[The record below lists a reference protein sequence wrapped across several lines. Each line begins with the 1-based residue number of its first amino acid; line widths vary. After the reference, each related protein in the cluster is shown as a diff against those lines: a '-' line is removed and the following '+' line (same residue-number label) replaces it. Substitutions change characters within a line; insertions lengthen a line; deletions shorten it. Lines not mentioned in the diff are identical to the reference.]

1 MQGMDTLM
9 MNAAEPGAMG
19 MMASGLLPGADA
31 AISGDIGAYM
41 WSQQQAHS
49 EAAAAAA
56 AAAAALSGRPAAVP
70 QQPAPP
76 PPPPPPPVPPVS
88 PVPPSAA
95 DNAATAQAVGTSSG
109 TRPPLAME
117 LPHSLLLA
125 AARQTPASS
134 SSSRKAAEANSDEGK
149 STTNAVGTTDDGPT
163 SRPER
168 RVEKTATDID
178 PVLDSDS
185 FTTDDDGPM
194 HGRRA
199 YRHKRRAGR
208 VVRERRGFRQKRNSV
223 MVALSSHDRR
233 LGQYEGRPIAR
244 RIDSLR
250 MSIKVAV
257 DRGLAELS
265 QCTFVLNAMR
275 FGLFCAMAWSI
286 TSIIFS
292 MVRLYMG
299 RSLQNFGGSEG

>member
-1 MQGMDTLM
+1 
-9 MNAAEPGAMG
+9 
-19 MMASGLLPGADA
+19 
-31 AISGDIGAYM
+31 
-41 WSQQQAHS
+41 
-49 EAAAAAA
+49 
-56 AAAAALSGRPAAVP
+56 
-70 QQPAPP
+70 
-76 PPPPPPPVPPVS
+76 
-88 PVPPSAA
+88 
-95 DNAATAQAVGTSSG
+95 
-109 TRPPLAME
+109 
-117 LPHSLLLA
+117 
-125 AARQTPASS
+125 
-134 SSSRKAAEANSDEGK
+134 
-149 STTNAVGTTDDGPT
+149 
-163 SRPER
+163 
-168 RVEKTATDID
+168 
-178 PVLDSDS
+178 
-185 FTTDDDGPM
+185 
-194 HGRRA
+194 
-199 YRHKRRAGR
+199 
-208 VVRERRGFRQKRNSV
+208 